1 MASPPFCP
9 RGPSPK
15 PLAPRVVNVRE
26 RGGRVQ
32 AGLQAGHA
40 EAKAAKSCSYLCISQ
55 HPHPFAGFQR
65 PKPLPLTGDSSLL
78 HSAREGQEFWLASVL
93 PDLSR
98 EACRRPCLQSPP
110 EPGLPGPV
118 RSEAGPRAAALY
130 GLPHPCSVQ
139 GHRQLSHSP
148 CSRSTFP
155 LPPLL
160 FPGPELGTSFYSCS
174 QELVC
179 SMSTVNP
186 SHPSL

>member
-65 PKPLPLTGDSSLL
+65 PKTLPLTGDSSLL
-78 HSAREGQEFWLASVL
+78 HSAREGQEFWWLASCQTSAERHAEGHVFRAL
-93 PDLSR
+93 WSLACLVPYARRPDLGLLPCMGSPIP
-98 EACRRPCLQSPP
+98 APCRAIGNCLTAP
-110 EPGLPGPV
+110 
-118 RSEAGPRAAALY
+118 AAAV
-130 GLPHPCSVQ
+130 P
-139 GHRQLSHSP
+139 SH
-148 CSRSTFP
+148 FP
-155 LPPLL
+155 LFFFQDL
-160 FPGPELGTSFYSCS
+160 S
-174 QELVC
+174 
-179 SMSTVNP
+179 
-186 SHPSL
+186 